1 MNSSWSRSENEVLAT
16 LQDVVAIESINPDL
30 PGGQQGENE
39 MANYTENFFKDLDI
53 PCQRQKVLPN
63 RSNVIATLAGQQTD
77 RILLFECHM
86 DTASAEIMTI
96 PPFEPHI
103 SNGLLYGRGACDT
116 KAGGVAMMMAI
127 KALKQA
133 GITPPSTIQY
143 AGVVD
148 EEYLFRGAL
157 ALAKNTK
164 ATAVV
169 VSEPTDLAVVRSHK
183 GLARFRIIVKGT
195 AAHSSKPHLG
205 VNAVTKMARLILAI
219 EDEIIPTYEAELHPL
234 VGSPTLNI
242 GVISGGAQ
250 VNFVPDQCV
259 IEIDRRTIP
268 GETPEETLQPFRQ
281 LIERLKDQ
289 DPELEVELEKPFL
302 LDSAMETDTEAEIV
316 QVSRQACRTV
326 LGQPTVTGVP
336 YGTDAS
342 KFTTLGIPAIVLG
355 PGSIDQAHAAVEWVD
370 CNQVIQAVEIYK
382 QTMLNF

>member
-157 ALAKNTK
+157 ALAKNTN

-326 LGQPTVTGVP
+326 LGELTVTGVP

>member
-234 VGSPTLNI
+234 VGCPTLNI

-316 QVSRQACRTV
+316 QASRQACRTV